1 MNQPELQE
9 QGMQPL
15 SQLVHYGE
23 LLERPLSEVDET
35 CKAVLPQNHQR
46 RLRSFIVKGLITSLA
61 CFSLT
66 SWALAEAKPSVTVA
80 KPSALATT
88 YDAYLI
94 GPGDALMVELEDI
107 PEYSGVFSIGPDG
120 TMYLPRLRGIYVEG
134 LTIEE
139 LRYFLTQQ
147 FKTYVRNPQVYVRP
161 VAYRPIRVYVGGEVR
176 RPGYYYLSGEQT
188 LDDATLGIRSVNIQ
202 QQQLNTQQPQ
212 LNTQSNLKGQILT
225 QAVRLPTVFDA
236 IRAGQG
242 VTAYSD
248 LANVSVTRKQPLS
261 SGGGKIRTNLNFL
274 SLITE
279 GDESQNIRLYDGD
292 TVVVSRSPVV
302 LREQILKAAETNLS
316 PDQIEVFVSGR
327 VKDSSTLAT
336 QGQGRGTIRL
346 PQGSSLNQALAA
358 AGGPKLLRGQ
368 VEFLRFNRD
377 GSTDRRLFG
386 FDGAASAGSQKN
398 PVLMSGDVIRVNDS
412 VFSAGVEVLNELSGP
427 FVGVYSVY
435 SLFK

>member
-1 MNQPELQE
+1 MSARAQAPSKTTTADK
-9 QGMQPL
+9 P
-15 SQLVHYGE
+15 
-23 LLERPLSEVDET
+23 
-35 CKAVLPQNHQR
+35 A
-46 RLRSFIVKGLITSLA
+46 LRA
-61 CFSLT
+61 
-66 SWALAEAKPSVTVA
+66 
-80 KPSALATT
+80 T

-94 GPGDALMVELEDI
+94 GPGDALEVELQDI

-120 TMYLPRLRGIYVEG
+120 TMYLPRLRGLYVEG
-134 LTIEE
+134 LTVEE

-188 LDDATLGIRSVNIQ
+188 LDDSSLGVRSLASSAMPTQ
-202 QQQLNTQQPQ
+202 QQPGLTGQSGGSAINPQ
-212 LNTQSNLKGQILT
+212 VR
-225 QAVRLPTVFDA
+225 AVAIRLPTVFDA

-242 VTAYSD
+242 VTAFSD

-261 SGGGKIRTNLNFL
+261 AGGGKIRTTLNFL

-279 GDESQNIRLYDGD
+279 GDESQNIRLYDDD
-292 TVVVSRSPVV
+292 TVVVGRSTVV

-316 PDQIEVFVSGR
+316 PDTIEVFVSGR
-327 VKDSSTLAT
+327 VKDSSTLSA

-377 GSTDRRLFG
+377 GTTDRRLFG
-386 FDGAASAGSQKN
+386 FDAAAPAGSNKN

-412 VFSAGVEVLNELSGP
+412 VFSAGVEVLNELTGP

>member
-1 MNQPELQE
+1 MNLSLAA
-9 QGMQPL
+9 L
-15 SQLVHYGE
+15 SQNT
-23 LLERPLSEVDET
+23 RPIKKEALMHGLAAILISILMTPE
-35 CKAVLPQNHQR
+35 PQI
-46 RLRSFIVKGLITSLA
+46 L
-61 CFSLT
+61 
-66 SWALAEAKPSVTVA
+66 AKPPA
-80 KPSALATT
+80 PSAKISAIRIN
-88 YDAYLI
+88 YDTYLI

-134 LTIEE
+134 LTVEE

-161 VAYRPIRVYVGGEVR
+161 ISYRPVRVYVGGEVK
-176 RPGYYYLSGEQT
+176 RPGYYYLSGEKT
-188 LDDATLGIRSVNIQ
+188 LDDSSLGIRSVD
-202 QQQLNTQQPQ
+202 TQQPGLSSQQRQPSIQPIFNSQ
-212 LNTQSNLKGQILT
+212 LEIQPI
-225 QAVRLPTVFDA
+225 RMPTVFDA
-236 IRAGQG
+236 IRAAQG
-242 VTAYSD
+242 ITPFSD
-248 LANVSVTRKQPLS
+248 LANVSVTRKQPIS
-261 SGGGKIRTNLNFL
+261 AGGGKIRTNLNFL

-292 TVVVSRSPVV
+292 TIVVSHSPVA

-346 PQGSSLNQALAA
+346 PQGSSLNQAIAA

-412 VFSAGVEVLNELSGP
+412 VMSAGVEVLNELSGP
-427 FVGVYSVY
+427 FVGVYSIY

>member
-1 MNQPELQE
+1 M
-9 QGMQPL
+9 
-15 SQLVHYGE
+15 
-23 LLERPLSEVDET
+23 
-35 CKAVLPQNHQR
+35 
-46 RLRSFIVKGLITSLA
+46 
-61 CFSLT
+61 SLT
-66 SWALAEAKPSVTVA
+66 SCKSFTRILITNGFFMSFTCFALASGSVAESKPSVTAA

-88 YDAYLI
+88 YDSYLI

-134 LTIEE
+134 LTVEE

-161 VAYRPIRVYVGGEVR
+161 VAYRPIRAYVGGEVR
-176 RPGYYYLSGEQT
+176 RPGYYYLSGEQS
-188 LDDATLGIRSVNIQ
+188 LDDSTLGIRSVN
-202 QQQLNTQQPQ
+202 TQQTQ
-212 LNTQSNLKGQILT
+212 ANTQSGLKGQLGT
-225 QAVRLPTVFDA
+225 QPIRLPTVFDA

-292 TVVVSRSPVV
+292 TIIVSRSPVV

-316 PDQIEVFVSGR
+316 PDTIEVFVSGR
-327 VKDSSTLAT
+327 VKDSSTLSA

-377 GSTDRRLFG
+377 GTTDRRLFG
-386 FDGAASAGSQKN
+386 FDAAAPAGSNKN

-412 VFSAGVEVLNELSGP
+412 VFSAGVEVLNELTGP